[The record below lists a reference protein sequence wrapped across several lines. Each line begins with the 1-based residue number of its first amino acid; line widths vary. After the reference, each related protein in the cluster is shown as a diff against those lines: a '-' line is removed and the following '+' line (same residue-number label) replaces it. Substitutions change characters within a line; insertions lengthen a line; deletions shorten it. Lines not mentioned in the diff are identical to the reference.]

1 MLSLPA
7 SKGFDIGSGFGGI
20 FLTGTHHNDPFRAK
34 GGKVY
39 TTANRSG
46 GIQGG
51 ISNGET
57 IYFRVA
63 FKPVA
68 TVMQEQDTVDIK
80 YLSYRDELIIADFLH
95 NATLN
100 DLLDIHEAAAALG
113 NLNVY
118 SVYRLIWEGRLP
130 VVRKGRSVRIRLSA
144 ITRYRAT
151 TKRSRAVKR
160 RGSLWLKG

>member
-1 MLSLPA
+1 MARRKRP
-7 SKGFDIGSGFGGI
+7 IGQAQARFYWENPPG
-20 FLTGTHHNDPFRAK
+20 P
-34 GGKVY
+34 
-39 TTANRSG
+39 RSG
-46 GIQGG
+46 GSLVRTLGG
-51 ISNGET
+51 RE
-57 IYFRVA
+57 YER
-63 FKPVA
+63 
-68 TVMQEQDTVDIK
+68 TV
-80 YLSYRDELIIADFLH
+80 RP
-95 NATLN
+95 N